1 MKMIFFVFLRGSQ
14 SNICGTRSG
23 KQFTN
28 WKCVSKAFNCSARK
42 FESVK
47 SIALY
52 HDTVLCLMVDGA
64 DSKKKN
70 ALFSE
75 KLQSVTTEIQ
85 TFININFEFE
95 FQSL

>member
-1 MKMIFFVFLRGSQ
+1 MAVRAI
-14 SNICGTRSG
+14 
-23 KQFTN
+23 
-28 WKCVSKAFNCSARK
+28 SAELVA
-42 FESVK
+42 ESSLQIGNAYPKLSTVLQVK

>member
-1 MKMIFFVFLRGSQ
+1 MRIQ
-14 SNICGTRSG
+14 
-23 KQFTN
+23 
-28 WKCVSKAFNCSARK
+28 AFNCSARNYK
-42 FESVK
+42 SGK

-52 HDTVLCLMVDGA
+52 HDRVLSLMVDVA

-75 KLQSVTTEIQ
+75 KLQIVTTEIQ

-95 FQSL
+95 FPSL